1 MVGREMISLFVRRL
15 LSQIAGMIGSSCRNS
30 FLHIA
35 RGKVPVEAWWPVIAG
50 NKCLYNMAGTK
61 YILCR
66 HAIISFILTF
76 RSVDGLVPL

>member
-1 MVGREMISLFVRRL
+1 MSSFVRKL
-15 LSQIAGMIGSSCRNS
+15 LSQIAGMIGSSCRNA
-30 FLHIA
+30 FLHLA

-50 NKCLYNMAGTK
+50 NKCLYNMARMK

-66 HAIISFILTF
+66 HATVSFILTF